1 MWDLRK
7 GEKVL
12 LLDVDLQGTLTSR
25 PRRNFGSDFV
35 SGAVV
40 LPKVLH
46 RNSFHNSAARRLLF
60 YRPLTGRP
68 RVPYRTLGGRIRVD
82 ADHGSHGNQGCDD
95 ALLEEKICAKATVSL
110 TLRPLHGWC
119 CIRSWKCLQ
128 PGDQMQ
134 ATKQM
139 ERFAEQVKSVL
150 SGGSGSRGLTV
161 NGDTPYK
168 DATAMPFRFAF
179 GTFRKRPDQTDEGC
193 TSLAAESVLSCF
205 KRLCSSSSLSG
216 ILTGFFR
223 GRERRNLLYTLR
235 PFRCGKKL
243 HWTRQIR
250 YNTRALLAAD
260 FFGTGKQYVSLCVI

>member
-1 MWDLRK
+1 
-7 GEKVL
+7 
-12 LLDVDLQGTLTSR
+12 
-25 PRRNFGSDFV
+25 
-35 SGAVV
+35 
-40 LPKVLH
+40 
-46 RNSFHNSAARRLLF
+46 
-60 YRPLTGRP
+60 
-68 RVPYRTLGGRIRVD
+68 
-82 ADHGSHGNQGCDD
+82 
-95 ALLEEKICAKATVSL
+95 
-110 TLRPLHGWC
+110 
-119 CIRSWKCLQ
+119 
-128 PGDQMQ
+128 MQ

-168 DATAMPFRFAF
+168 DAMAMPFRFAF

-223 GRERRNLLYTLR
+223 GRERWNLLYTLR

-250 YNTRALLAAD
+250 YNTRVVLAAD